1 MMMRIIMKKQNAKRA
16 KKYVKNIRKRS
27 AKNKIMTK
35 RRKSSLLS
43 SLTWILADYG
53 GLKNKSLKLLEQQFQ
68 IRFHLDPFPP
78 ETSHKKLYEKIL
90 IFRTCTT
97 PSKFN
102 LLSNNIRTLE
112 E

>member
-53 GLKNKSLKLLEQQFQ
+53 GLKNKSLKLLTVSNGS
-68 IRFHLDPFPP
+68 IWFHSLQKHH
-78 ETSHKKLYEKIL
+78 TKSCMRKY
-90 IFRTCTT
+90 
-97 PSKFN
+97 
-102 LLSNNIRTLE
+102 
-112 E
+112 